1 MMKLKFAGILIA
13 LSLIAFTGNSQ
24 SEYSKFPSDIYWVN
38 LEYNLE
44 PSTFD
49 KKLMVV
55 ITWDIE
61 DPVGLARMYRLQ
73 KVAKENPQVQ
83 LVSII
88 KGDLN
93 HPYLLSELIAI
104 GQAYNLNHPFGVTA
118 NLFPY
123 MTEGE
128 AYQSKV
134 FVYDQSVEPAFMTSA
149 NMSTD
154 LVIAK
159 VESMVKDKAFMK
171 KYTTWQMK
179 NTVEPKYFADPLLEF
194 PMALDVNNSND
205 EIYIAENAQSRI
217 ASYHASGDVIRFAG
231 GPDAGDRDGNL
242 QSSRIGFVSGLTYDA
257 YSNQVFFVDLQNQKI
272 KAADFRSE
280 LVYTVLGN
288 GGITNSPISEL
299 KGLESPLCY
308 PVDIIAHG
316 KSLYILMASPA
327 QLVEMDISSGK
338 FKSNVIL
345 ETKIGTGRPIK
356 VKRGEDQ
363 FLIVTNVGEV
373 YALKDKEDK
382 KVPLKLL
389 GAGLWED
396 KIADVEQK
404 KDDYF
409 VLMPRRHGMYK
420 ISSGKSVLHAGQL
433 AKSFADGDGGKNV
446 GFSSPQYMVKQG
458 NKLVVS
464 DFGNHCLRQVNM
476 AKGETNSIYPRFS
489 FEYMLVGDALAIGE
503 PIFFETEIFGEG
515 VNTLNIHWDLGDF
528 TLDVDGTNELV
539 ADPSSGIEWVPE
551 SFTEEGV
558 QLRIDTNTA
567 QEYSQ
572 IELYLTLRSTTNPSL
587 VVFKRGV
594 LNINFAV
601 IPGESTEHDLDFY
614 PHLLP

>member
-1 MMKLKFAGILIA
+1 MIKLKFAGLFIA
-13 LSLIAFTGNSQ
+13 LFLGTFSVFAQ
-24 SEYSKFPSDIYWVN
+24 SEYSRFPSNMYWVN

-55 ITWDIE
+55 ITWDIN

-73 KVAKENPQVQ
+73 KVSKENPQIQ

-88 KGDLN
+88 KGDLA

-118 NLFPY
+118 DLFPY
-123 MTEGE
+123 MMEGE

-134 FVYDQSVEPAFMTSA
+134 FVYDQSTEPAFMT
-149 NMSTD
+149 NERMTTD
-154 LVIAK
+154 EVIAK

-179 NTVEPKYFADPLLEF
+179 NTVDPKYYADPLLEF
-194 PMALDVNNSND
+194 PMALDVHNSND
-205 EIYIAENAQSRI
+205 EIYIAENSQSRI

-242 QSSRIGFVSGLTYDA
+242 QSSRIGFVSGLTYDS

-272 KAADFRSE
+272 KAVDFKSE

-288 GGITNSPISEL
+288 GSITNSPISEL

-308 PVDIIAHG
+308 PVDVVAYG
-316 KSLYILMASPA
+316 KSLYILMSSPA

-338 FKSNVIL
+338 FKSNIIL
-345 ETKIGTGRPIK
+345 ETKIGNGRPIK
-356 VKRGEDQ
+356 VKRGDDQ
-363 FLIVTNVGEV
+363 FLIVTNSGDV
-373 YALKDKEDK
+373 YSLKDEEDK
-382 KVPLKLL
+382 KVPLKML
-389 GAGLWED
+389 GSGLWED
-396 KIADVEQK
+396 KIVDVEQR

-409 VLMPRRHGMYK
+409 ILMPRKHGIYK
-420 ISSGKSVLHAGQL
+420 LSKGKSDLHAGQL
-433 AKSFADGDGGKNV
+433 AKGFADGDGGKNV
-446 GFSSPQYMVKQG
+446 GFSSPQFMVKQG

-476 AKGETNSIYPRFS
+476 SKGETNSIYPRFS
-489 FEYMLVGDALAIGE
+489 FEYMLVGDAMAIGE
-503 PIFFETEIFGEG
+503 PIFFETEVFGDG
-515 VNTLNIHWDLGDF
+515 VNTLDIHWDLGDW
-528 TLDVDGTNELV
+528 TLDTDGTNELV
-539 ADPSSGIEWVPE
+539 TDPGSGVEWQPE

-558 QLRIDTNTA
+558 RLTVDTDVA

-572 IELYLTLRSTTNPSL
+572 VELYLTLRSKTNPNL
-587 VVFKRGV
+587 VIFKRGV

-601 IPGESTEHDLDFY
+601 IPGESKNHEVDFY